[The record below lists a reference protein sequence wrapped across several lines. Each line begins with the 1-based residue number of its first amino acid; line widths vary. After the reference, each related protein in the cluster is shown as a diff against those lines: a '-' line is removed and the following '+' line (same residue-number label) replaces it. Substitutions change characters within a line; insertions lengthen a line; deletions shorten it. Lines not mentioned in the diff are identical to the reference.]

1 VWKRSGGGSKD
12 KFFFDSGLKA
22 PNNRDGPGADPL
34 DLMLGGS
41 PLPRTRPCTKP
52 RNSLSYALVQ
62 NSETR
67 DSAASDINAAP
78 VDSTHRGRG
87 ISSRFKQRNKSA
99 ERSNKESGSAK
110 SNSECDAAREAQVGF
125 TMTVYNQIP
134 PKPC

>member
-1 VWKRSGGGSKD
+1 VWKRSGGSSKD

-22 PNNRDGPGADPL
+22 PNDGDGPGADPL

-62 NSETR
+62 NSEAR
-67 DSAASDINAAP
+67 DSATSDINVAP

-87 ISSRFKQRNKSA
+87 ISSRFKQRDKSA
-99 ERSNKESGSAK
+99 ERSTKESGSAK
-110 SNSECDAAREAQVGF
+110 SDSECDAAQVGF